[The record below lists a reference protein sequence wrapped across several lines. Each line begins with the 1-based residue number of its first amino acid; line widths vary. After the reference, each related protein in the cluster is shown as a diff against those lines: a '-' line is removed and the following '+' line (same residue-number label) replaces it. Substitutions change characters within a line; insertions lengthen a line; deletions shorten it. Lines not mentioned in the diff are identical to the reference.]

1 MSNYKSYFLKSMGLR
16 EDSLP
21 GGKGDATDPAQVDQE
36 QLAMGIKTEMEHTQD
51 LDLAR
56 EIAMDHLAEDPQ
68 YYSNLK
74 NAGMADE
81 LPNGQQPPNQKPMQ
95 MQKLMS
101 PTAIVPTPVIGMAVR
116 GTRSGGLPA
125 GGKVEDPEKSRL
137 GGWEQIKVLPKGGA
151 VADLEKARLGGL
163 ELVRNPKA
171 NSQGAFASTPLS
183 DALKADGGHYT
194 PDNKEISKGKGPET
208 SKKGGDEQH
217 PMQFQQMG
225 NPPPKDDGTGRNGE
239 GLKPTENKPTE
250 PHPMSGPLAGTEGG
264 TGGEKDLSKAGI
276 DDEPSEED
284 EEPKKGPW
292 GIELDDEE
300 DDEEEEGEDVSID
313 IKEGVEEC
321 GSCGC
326 GNPADKHSMKDRFQ
340 QLANIKEE
348 DDDNKYAEYDR
359 HQKALDASH
368 AESMPEPYQYKLHTP
383 SKRDDYTGELP
394 VDEAGLTSEAAK
406 IQELKELVGR
416 LNAKGKVTPLLQKA
430 QAYLVKRGK

>member
-1 MSNYKSYFLKSMGLR
+1 MGLR

-21 GGKGDATDPAQVDQE
+21 GGKGEGNDPSQVDQE
-36 QLAMGIKTEMEHTQD
+36 QLAMGVKTEMEHTHD
-51 LDLAR
+51 ADLAR

-74 NAGMADE
+74 SAGMADE

-101 PTAIVPTPVIGMAVR
+101 PTAIVPTPVIGVAVR

-125 GGKVEDPEKSRL
+125 GGHVEDPEKARL
-137 GGWEQIKVLPKGGA
+137 GGWEQIKVLPRGGA
-151 VADLEKARLGGL
+151 VADPEKARLGGL
-163 ELVRNPKA
+163 ELVTNPKA
-171 NSQGAFASTPLS
+171 NSQGAFASTPSS

-194 PDNKEISKGKGPET
+194 PDNKEISKGQGPET

-250 PHPMSGPLAGTEGG
+250 PHPMSGPLAGQEGG

-300 DDEEEEGEDVSID
+300 EEEEGEDVSID

-326 GNPADKHSMKDRFQ
+326 GDPSNDHNMKDRFQ
-340 QLANIKEE
+340 QLANIPK
-348 DDDNKYAEYDR
+348 N
-359 HQKALDASH
+359 
-368 AESMPEPYQYKLHTP
+368 
-383 SKRDDYTGELP
+383 
-394 VDEAGLTSEAAK
+394 EAGLTSEAAK
-406 IQELKELVGR
+406 MQELKEVVGR